1 MSFLKALL
9 GYPDVDPNGV
19 SRELFE
25 KVGKQAM
32 TMFSRGQIQ
41 GALEHVQR
49 LQGMVISKHGPHHPD
64 VGRASLLGAVML
76 TSLNQYEDALHVCEL
91 AMETFVANDGYH
103 EGGVSYKVTFDMNAA
118 MFLKKGLEH
127 LIEGEHATKGHD
139 TLISQRTP
147 IGKWLSQLQS

>member
-1 MSFLKALL
+1 MSFLNALL

-25 KVGKQAM
+25 KIGKQAM

-49 LQGMVISKHGPHHPD
+49 LQEMVASKYGTHHPD

-91 AMETFVANDGYH
+91 AIETFKANDGYH
-103 EGGVSYKVTFDMNAA
+103 EGGVSYKVTFDMGAA
-118 MFLKKGLEH
+118 TFLKNGLEN
-127 LIEGEHATKGHD
+127 LMKGENAIKNQD
-139 TLISQRTP
+139 YLISSRTP
-147 IGKWLSQLQS
+147 VGKWLSRLKS